1 MFLINYW
8 FLLEAGVEKDEY
20 TTFLCKRLDL
30 KIFYFQDFGSAIS

>member
-20 TTFLCKRLDL
+20 TTFLRKRLDS
-30 KIFYFQDFGSAIS
+30 KNFYFQDFGSEIS